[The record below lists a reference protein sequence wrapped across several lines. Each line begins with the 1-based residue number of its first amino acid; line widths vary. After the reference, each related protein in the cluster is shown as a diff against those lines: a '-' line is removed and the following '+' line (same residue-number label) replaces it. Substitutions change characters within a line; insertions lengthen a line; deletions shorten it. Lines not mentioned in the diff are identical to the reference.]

1 MLIHVSCCSYIS
13 DTYAD
18 YAASAFA
25 TNMVARCLSSA
36 GAPLFTAQMFNA
48 MGIGSGG
55 SLIAGM
61 AALLATTP
69 FLFYHYGHIIRS
81 RSKYALD

>member
-18 YAASAFA
+18 YAASAVA
-25 TNMVARCLSSA
+25 INIVARCLSSA
-36 GAPLFTAQMFNA
+36 GAPLFTTQMFKV
-48 MGIGSGG
+48 MGVGGGG

-61 AALLATTP
+61 AALLAITP